1 LADDASTHPGP
12 FDLRLIEQLVA
23 LMSKHDLSEID
34 LRQGEQRICLRRG
47 GYSATPAVMPSLAET
62 PTPVAQSAPKA
73 AEPSAPTSPSRQ
85 LIDIKSPTVGTFYAQ
100 EKPSSPPYVTV
111 GSRVTPTTIVCQIE
125 AMKIFNEIT
134 ADCNGVVAEVCV
146 QNKEFVEYGTV
157 LFRVDPN
164 G

>member
-1 LADDASTHPGP
+1 LADEARNHPGP
-12 FDLRLIEQLVA
+12 FDVRTIEQLVA
-23 LMSKHDLSEID
+23 LMSQHELSEID

-47 GYSATPAVMPSLAET
+47 GFASPNVAPPVIERSMPAALPPPKATESPSLA
-62 PTPVAQSAPKA
+62 S
-73 AEPSAPTSPSRQ
+73 SGRQ

-100 EKPSSPPYVTV
+100 EKPGSPPYVAV
-111 GSRVTPTTIVCQIE
+111 GARVAPTTIVCTIE

-134 ADCNGVVAEVCV
+134 ADCSGVLVEVCV